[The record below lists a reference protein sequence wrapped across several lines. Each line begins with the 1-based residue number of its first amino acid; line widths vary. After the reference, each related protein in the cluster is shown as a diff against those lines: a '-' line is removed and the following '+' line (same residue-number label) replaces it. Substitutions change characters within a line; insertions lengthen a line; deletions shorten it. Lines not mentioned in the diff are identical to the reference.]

1 MKYISGASSMDAGVN
16 WSIGNSSS
24 HAQQVVSWHPTS
36 SWQLFRKALQQ
47 STWTCYLS
55 QVIKTSSKNEFRTQ
69 KCGWFLTLEKFST
82 RLQNWLT

>member
-55 QVIKTSSKNEFRTQ
+55 QV
-69 KCGWFLTLEKFST
+69 
-82 RLQNWLT
+82 